1 MPSRRLP
8 NTMPAVLRTLKA
20 ARDTYKNTPVAADRA
35 ISAAQFALLDDA
47 LPASLLNRLLKEASD
62 VDLAQAAQAPLT
74 TELARV
80 AARLTMYVSHFHQVL
95 DLGITRGAFAAG
107 ARGYYGR
114 DIHATT
120 IPDLSDYDA
129 VAEAAAK
136 TTAGETARGIAEGAG
151 YTPMALPNA
160 SELAML
166 AGQFDTLRHQ
176 VQTAEVRTDREREE
190 AGALYPEA
198 QAAAVDICDTVE
210 FFYRKD
216 PDASSRRVK
225 AMRWGVVY
233 LYETHETPD
242 PGAPAGTGGA
252 TGGTGGTPPGGT
264 APTGGGGA

>member
-1 MPSRRLP
+1 MPYRRLP
-8 NTMPAVLRTLKA
+8 NSMPAVLRTLKA

-47 LPASLLNRLLKEASD
+47 LPASLLNRLIKEASD

-74 TELARV
+74 TALAQT
-80 AARLTMYVSHFHQVL
+80 AARLTMFVSHFHQVL
-95 DLGITRGAFAAG
+95 DLGILRGTFAAG

-129 VAEAAAK
+129 VQEAADRL
-136 TTAGETARGIAEGAG
+136 TAGETARGIAEGAA
-151 YTPMALPNA
+151 YVPMQLPNA
-160 SELAML
+160 SEVALLDA
-166 AGQFDTLRHQ
+166 QFHTLRSQ
-176 VQTAEVRTDREREE
+176 AQAAEVRTDREQEE
-190 AGALYPEA
+190 ASALYPDA
-198 QAAAVDICDTVE
+198 QALAVDICDTVE

-233 LYETHETPD
+233 IYEPNETPD
-242 PGAPAGTGGA
+242 PGAPAGAGGA
-252 TGGTGGTPPGGT
+252 TGGTTPTPPPP
-264 APTGGGGA
+264 PTP